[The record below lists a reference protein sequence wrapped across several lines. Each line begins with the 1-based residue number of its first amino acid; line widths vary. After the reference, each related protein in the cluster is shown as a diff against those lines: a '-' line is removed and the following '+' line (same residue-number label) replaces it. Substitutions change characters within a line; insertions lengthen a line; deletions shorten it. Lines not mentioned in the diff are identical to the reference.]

1 MRAEILNRIQT
12 LLQQED
18 LEAIRTDV
26 RSAIEDFRAL
36 TRDEIRKQREAWAE
50 AHPDQSVPFEYVPS
64 PEEEPF
70 DACFQAFKERERAWR
85 QNIADI
91 QRENLEKKL
100 AMLDRLRK
108 TIQEEENIGAA
119 FAVFNEV
126 REQWDQVG
134 EIPGDRHKEVH
145 DQYYRLR
152 DDFFYNIKIYKEL
165 KDNDL
170 RINLKQKEALL
181 EEAKVLPQTED
192 ILERE
197 KLARSLQKRWMDIGP
212 SPRETYKELS
222 DTFFGL
228 VRPVFEEVK
237 AHYDAIRETFKVHAE
252 AKQALIE
259 RLRALVAEEV
269 EANHEAW
276 QAATQ
281 NMLAL
286 QNEWKGLG
294 FAGKEQNEAL
304 WANFR
309 ELADVFFKR
318 KQLFYDQ
325 VKAQGSANK
334 AAKEALIAEAES
346 LATSTD
352 WRQTTD
358 AMVELQ
364 KKWKEAGPTPAAEE
378 QRLWRRF
385 RKAQDAFFKAKKAQ
399 FADREETER
408 ANLAEKEALL
418 HDIEQYT
425 LTGDRKE
432 DLEILKQFSTR
443 WNSVGHVPR
452 KNLDDLMARFRKAMD
467 EKYNALSAQRSER
480 TMESYRQRVDHLADG
495 DSNQLRREQ
504 TVLREKLDRLK
515 QRITMTEENIERFT
529 GKGAEAIREQ
539 YEKSIRADKR
549 EMQEIVDKLK
559 LLRKAAE

>member
-1 MRAEILNRIQT
+1 
-12 LLQQED
+12 
-18 LEAIRTDV
+18 
-26 RSAIEDFRAL
+26 
-36 TRDEIRKQREAWAE
+36 
-50 AHPDQSVPFEYVPS
+50 
-64 PEEEPF
+64 
-70 DACFQAFKERERAWR
+70 
-85 QNIADI
+85 
-91 QRENLEKKL
+91 
-100 AMLDRLRK
+100 
-108 TIQEEENIGAA
+108 
-119 FAVFNEV
+119 
-126 REQWDQVG
+126 
-134 EIPGDRHKEVH
+134 
-145 DQYYRLR
+145 
-152 DDFFYNIKIYKEL
+152 
-165 KDNDL
+165 
-170 RINLKQKEALL
+170 
-181 EEAKVLPQTED
+181 
-192 ILERE
+192 
-197 KLARSLQKRWMDIGP
+197 
-212 SPRETYKELS
+212 
-222 DTFFGL
+222 
-228 VRPVFEEVK
+228 
-237 AHYDAIRETFKVHAE
+237 
-252 AKQALIE
+252 
-259 RLRALVAEEV
+259 
-269 EANHEAW
+269 
-276 QAATQ
+276 
-281 NMLAL
+281 MLAL

-334 AAKEALIAEAES
+334 TAKEALITEAES